1 MEYPSPDQPAAPPP
15 PPGQAEHDVR
25 AASGGRS
32 RFGRA
37 VRHPEA
43 TAAALAIM
51 IGFASV
57 FTALIAWRAS
67 LASIDA
73 SRYESLAV
81 QQQAR
86 GNQIDRELESV
97 VAQDLRFVNVYQE
110 HALAARELRTQADE
124 LRATDAATA
133 DILDLQ
139 AQSRLDL
146 ARAVIPFFQG
156 AQGVSLDAD
165 GTVPYDT
172 AYVLTN
178 LRASNSELRELA
190 TQNTAMLAQHA
201 DARALGLVGVAA
213 LVVAALLFLTIAQ
226 VARAGSKLRQA
237 FFGAGS
243 ILVLVGV
250 LGFGI
255 VELFA

>member
-1 MEYPSPDQPAAPPP
+1 MEYSSPDQSAAAPPP
-15 PPGQAEHDVR
+15 PGQQTGQPANAGPSRLSR
-25 AASGGRS
+25 AY
-32 RFGRA
+32 
-37 VRHPEA
+37 RHPEA
-43 TAAALAIM
+43 TAAALAIL

-57 FTALIAWRAS
+57 FSALIAWRAS

-86 GNQIDRELESV
+86 ANQIDRELEAY

-110 HALAARELRTQADE
+110 HALAARELRAQADE
-124 LRATDAATA
+124 LRASDPATA

-156 AQGVSLDAD
+156 ASGVSLDAD
-165 GTVPYDT
+165 GTVAYDT
-172 AYVLTN
+172 NYVLTN

-190 TQNTAMLAQHA
+190 TQNTTTLAQRA
-201 DARALGLVGVAA
+201 DNRSLGLVGVAA
-213 LVVAALLFLTIAQ
+213 LVIAALFFLTIAQ
-226 VARAGSKLRQA
+226 VSRARTRLRQV
-237 FFGAGS
+237 FFVAGS

-250 LGFGI
+250 LGFLVVEI
-255 VELFA
+255 VA

>member
-1 MEYPSPDQPAAPPP
+1 
-15 PPGQAEHDVR
+15 V
-25 AASGGRS
+25 
-32 RFGRA
+32 RA
-37 VRHPEA
+37 VRHPQA
-43 TAAALAIM
+43 TAALLAVL

-57 FTALIAWRAS
+57 FSALIAWRAS

-86 GNQIDRELESV
+86 GNQIDRELESR

-110 HALAARELRTQADE
+110 HALAARELRAQADE
-124 LRATDAATA
+124 LRETGPATA

-156 AQGVSLDAD
+156 AHGISLDAD
-165 GTVPYDT
+165 GTVAYDT

-178 LRASNSELRELA
+178 LRASNTELRELA
-190 TQNTAMLAQHA
+190 TQNTSSLAERA

-213 LVVAALLFLTIAQ
+213 LVVAALFFLTIAQ
-226 VARAGSKLRQA
+226 VSGARTRLRQV
-237 FFGAGS
+237 FFVAGGV
-243 ILVLVGV
+243 LVLVGV
-250 LGFGI
+250 LGFLI
-255 VELFA
+255 VEIVA